1 MNFEFLN
8 AWWNDQKK
16 WMNKKKWKKKKKKNE
31 ALGWK
36 PKTGSLEQKKKFSK
50 HTFEGVKNWNAA
62 SRVF

>member
-8 AWWNDQKK
+8 AWWNDKK
-16 WMNKKKWKKKKKKNE
+16 NDDEWKKMEKKEKNE

-36 PKTGSLEQKKKFSK
+36 PKKGSLEQKKKFSK
-50 HTFEGVKNWNAA
+50 HTVEGVKNWNAA

>member
-1 MNFEFLN
+1 MME
-8 AWWNDQKK
+8 WSKKNDEE
-16 WMNKKKWKKKKKKNE
+16 WKKEKNE

-36 PKTGSLEQKKKFSK
+36 PKNGSLEQKKVSK

>member
-1 MNFEFLN
+1 MIKK
-8 AWWNDQKK
+8 NDDE
-16 WMNKKKWKKKKKKNE
+16 WKKKEKKKNE

-36 PKTGSLEQKKKFSK
+36 PKKGSLEQKKFSK

>member
-1 MNFEFLN
+1 MI
-8 AWWNDQKK
+8 KK
-16 WMNKKKWKKKKKKNE
+16 TDDDEWKNEKWKKEKNE

-36 PKTGSLEQKKKFSK
+36 PKKGSLEQKKFSK

>member
-1 MNFEFLN
+1 MME
-8 AWWNDQKK
+8 WSKKNDDDE
-16 WMNKKKWKKKKKKNE
+16 WKKNE

-36 PKTGSLEQKKKFSK
+36 PKKGSLEQKKFSK